1 MPMAEMGA
9 EKPYVLVADDDPL
22 IRTVLRH
29 ALEQTGYPVID
40 ASNGD
45 EAVMLVGR
53 NDVGLIIL
61 DAHMPGP
68 SLQQTITNL
77 KNDPFTVAPPILVFS
92 GDASLPADVVN
103 VAAGHLS
110 KPVEVD
116 QFLHMVANLYA
127 MEKPARS

>member
-1 MPMAEMGA
+1 MADPSTA
-9 EKPYVLVADDDPL
+9 KPYVLVADDDAL

-29 ALEQTGYPVID
+29 ALEQRGYKVLD

-45 EAVMLVGR
+45 EAVMMTAQ
-53 NDVGLIIL
+53 NPVGLVIL

-68 SLQQTITNL
+68 SLQQTIANL
-77 KNDPFTVAPPILVFS
+77 QHDPFIFPPPILIFS
-92 GDASLPADVVN
+92 GDAALPADVVN

-116 QFLHMVANLYA
+116 QFLQMVGSLYTT
-127 MEKPARS
+127 EKRVRS